1 MMKKFFSLLIL
12 LSAGFQIM
20 AQQRA
25 INSLYMFDPS
35 VINPAYVGTHVQ
47 LSATTIY
54 RNQWVNLDGA
64 PKTFT
69 TSIHSGFKKSR
80 VGVGLL
86 FGSDQIGVHSDNS
99 LYGMYS
105 YKIPLSS
112 EKGGSVLSF
121 GLQGGFNSVRSDY
134 FKTNPRDGS
143 EVGAIS
149 KFNMNFGTGVFFRTK
164 NAYAG
169 FSVPYIVQNKI
180 IGSINIAS
188 DTVNIIKSKGRQ
200 QRYYYIMGGFT
211 KKLSPI
217 VKWMPSVLFRMQ
229 QNAPLNFDINSLF
242 IFYDAV
248 SIGAS
253 YRLNDSVVGLFE
265 LQLNN
270 NFHVG
275 YAYDIT
281 TSALRQYSN
290 GSHEIMINYRIKI
303 PKVHKGLECPSYW

>member
-1 MMKKFFSLLIL
+1 MMRILSSALFLLCL
-12 LSAGFQIM
+12 VTQAL

-25 INSLYMFDPS
+25 VNSLYMFDPA
-35 VINPAYVGTHVQ
+35 VINPAYVGNHIQ
-47 LSATTIY
+47 LSATSIY
-54 RNQWVNLDGA
+54 RNQWVNLEGA

-86 FGSDQIGVHSDNS
+86 IGSDQIGVHSDNS

-105 YKIPLSS
+105 YKIPLSND
-112 EKGGSVLSF
+112 KNGGVVSF
-121 GLQGGFNSVRSDY
+121 GLQAGFNSLKSDY

-143 EVGAIS
+143 EIGVLS
-149 KFNMNFGTGVFFRTK
+149 KFNMNFGSGVFFRNK

-169 FSVPYIVQNKI
+169 LSVPYIVHNNVVGFISNQ
-180 IGSINIAS
+180 S
-188 DTVNIIKSKGRQ
+188 DTLHSIHGKGKQ
-200 QRYYYIMGGFT
+200 QRYYYLMGGIT
-211 KKLSPI
+211 KKLSPV
-217 VKWMPSVLFRMQ
+217 VKWMPSILLRMQ
-229 QNAPLNFDINSLF
+229 QNSPLSFDINTMF
-242 IFYDAV
+242 VFYDAA

-265 LQLNN
+265 LQLNQ

-281 TSALRQYSN
+281 TSALRLYSN

-303 PKVHKGLECPSYW
+303 RKIHKGLECPSYW